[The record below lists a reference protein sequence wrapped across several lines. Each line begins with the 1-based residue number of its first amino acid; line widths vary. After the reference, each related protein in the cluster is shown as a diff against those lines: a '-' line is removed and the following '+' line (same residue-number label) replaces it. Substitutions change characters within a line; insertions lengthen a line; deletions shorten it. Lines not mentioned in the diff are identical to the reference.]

1 MNVSYTLKKAVLRKG
16 KIDED
21 SSYMTFFVE
30 NIIKDKEYNSFFDD
44 FPENAFSSLEE
55 ELKYISDKYQKLCAL
70 FVENR
75 IVTAD
80 KFYEATEYIS
90 YYNLTK
96 LYIYIQKQNIQTFN
110 NIDLYSTCTT
120 MLVEQNTKEKV
131 AQSRREN
138 QKKYLKELLA
148 RYETVAT
155 KIEVM
160 AVIVKLKKLGFLA
173 RIRIL
178 ENELNIREK
187 KKKRFYLL
195 WL

>member
-30 NIIKDKEYNSFFDD
+30 NKIKDKEYNSFFDD

-80 KFYEATEYIS
+80 KFYEATEYIR
-90 YYNLTK
+90 K
-96 LYIYIQKQNIQTFN
+96 
-110 NIDLYSTCTT
+110 CH
-120 MLVEQNTKEKV
+120 
-131 AQSRREN
+131 
-138 QKKYLKELLA
+138 
-148 RYETVAT
+148 
-155 KIEVM
+155 KI
-160 AVIVKLKKLGFLA
+160 
-173 RIRIL
+173 
-178 ENELNIREK
+178 N
-187 KKKRFYLL
+187 
-195 WL
+195 

>member
-1 MNVSYTLKKAVLRKG
+1 
-16 KIDED
+16 
-21 SSYMTFFVE
+21 MTFFVE
-30 NIIKDKEYNSFFDD
+30 NKIKDKEYNSFFDD

-55 ELKYISDKYQKLCAL
+55 ELNYISDKYQKLCAL

>member
-1 MNVSYTLKKAVLRKG
+1 M
-16 KIDED
+16 
-21 SSYMTFFVE
+21 
-30 NIIKDKEYNSFFDD
+30 
-44 FPENAFSSLEE
+44 
-55 ELKYISDKYQKLCAL
+55 
-70 FVENR
+70 
-75 IVTAD
+75 
-80 KFYEATEYIS
+80 
-90 YYNLTK
+90 
-96 LYIYIQKQNIQTFN
+96 
-110 NIDLYSTCTT
+110 
-120 MLVEQNTKEKV
+120 
-131 AQSRREN
+131 
-138 QKKYLKELLA
+138 KELLA

>member
-30 NIIKDKEYNSFFDD
+30 NKIKDKEYNSFFDD

-96 LYIYIQKQNIQTFN
+96 LYFYIQKQNIQTFN

-131 AQSRREN
+131 AQSRSEN

-160 AVIVKLKKLGFLA
+160 AVCYNKINSKF
-173 RIRIL
+173 RQ
-178 ENELNIREK
+178 
-187 KKKRFYLL
+187 
-195 WL
+195 

>member
-1 MNVSYTLKKAVLRKG
+1 
-16 KIDED
+16 
-21 SSYMTFFVE
+21 
-30 NIIKDKEYNSFFDD
+30 
-44 FPENAFSSLEE
+44 
-55 ELKYISDKYQKLCAL
+55 
-70 FVENR
+70 
-75 IVTAD
+75 
-80 KFYEATEYIS
+80 
-90 YYNLTK
+90 
-96 LYIYIQKQNIQTFN
+96 
-110 NIDLYSTCTT
+110 
-120 MLVEQNTKEKV
+120 MLVDQNTKEKV

-187 KKKRFYLL
+187 KKKNKDFRKRIKYTREKEEKILSALVVILVYENFS
-195 WL
+195 